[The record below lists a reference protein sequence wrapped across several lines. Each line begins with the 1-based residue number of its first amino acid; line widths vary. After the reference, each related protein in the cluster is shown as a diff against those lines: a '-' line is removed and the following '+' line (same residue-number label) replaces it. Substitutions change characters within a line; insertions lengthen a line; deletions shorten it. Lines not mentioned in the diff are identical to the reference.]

1 MTRRGT
7 SFIDRRHLPGVSRR
21 GTVPKTKNRKEG
33 EPHPFVDSETYY
45 TWLEELLVAA
55 EVKLLRETAAGNP

>member
-1 MTRRGT
+1 MRGIEVNIPNHEFT
-7 SFIDRRHLPGVSRR
+7 ADVFARNERL
-21 GTVPKTKNRKEG
+21 KNRKEG

-55 EVKLLRETAAGNP
+55 EVKLLQETAAGNP